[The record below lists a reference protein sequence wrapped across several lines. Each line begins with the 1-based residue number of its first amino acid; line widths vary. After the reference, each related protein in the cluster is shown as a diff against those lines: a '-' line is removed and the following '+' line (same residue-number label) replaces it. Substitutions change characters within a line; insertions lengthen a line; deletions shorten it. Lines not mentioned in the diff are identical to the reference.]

1 MAQRPSTS
9 LRVVEAQPRICGNC
23 VHGALG
29 AFGAHCTLYHED
41 IWDEAKTAAA
51 CEEFSTW

>member
-9 LRVVEAQPRICGNC
+9 LRVVEAQPRICGDC